1 MAKVEAS
8 KSDDIEMNQLMSE
21 LDGTIRLIPRL
32 AGENDI
38 TQSVLMNDAKRIQII
53 LL

>member
-8 KSDDIEMNQLMSE
+8 KSDDIEMNQLLSD

-32 AGENDI
+32 ACENEI
-38 TQSVLMNDAKRIQII
+38 TQSILMNDGKRIQN
-53 LL
+53 